1 MLQIPELL
9 APAGD
14 LERLRYAINYGAD
27 AVYCG
32 LPEFGMRSAPANFT
46 PEQLAEGVIYAHA
59 RGRKVYLTMNTL
71 PTNEE
76 ADRLPE
82 AIKEAAKAGVD
93 AFIVADLGVLD
104 ACKTFAPDID
114 VHMSTQTGITNWAA
128 ARAAYNMGAKRVVL
142 ARELSLPEVEH
153 ITKHCGIETECF
165 VHGALCM
172 CVSGQCYMSAFLGG
186 RSGNRGSCA
195 GPCRLPFEANP
206 LPEGKP
212 GRLHHLS
219 LKDNSVIDKLDKLQA
234 LGVASAK
241 IEGRLRTPEYVA
253 AAVSAC
259 LAGREGRAYDRDLL
273 KNAFSRSGFTSGY
286 LDGKIDGTMFGVRS
300 EADAEQTKKSVPMLR
315 ELYRRERS
323 RVPVKMKLE
332 IEEGG
337 EKLTVTDADGSKAFA
352 YGDAEPQP
360 ARTDPTESL
369 HRSLA
374 KTGGTPF
381 AVEDQ
386 DITVEMDGGPWFIP
400 GGAVNELRREA
411 LDALLKKREVLRPWP
426 TTDEHVPA
434 LPLRTL
440 PSRRTL
446 RARFENWEQVPERA
460 LDGIEYLI
468 LPIAQADRVPREWRA
483 KTLLELP
490 RVMFG
495 KLEEDTARRIAATQ
509 DSGFAGYEVSNI
521 AHLRLCRGLP
531 MSGSFG
537 LNITNQLAAQFYA
550 DNGLGSMLIL
560 PEVKDSD
567 ISTIAPTHNGRP
579 VPTGV
584 LVYGHMPLMIT
595 RACPLQNI
603 HDCAH
608 CDKTGV
614 LTDRKAKKFPV
625 RCGLGVRT
633 IYNPVPIYMGDKPGA
648 LTVDYGV
655 AYFTLESREEAA
667 KVLEMIR
674 THAPFEGD
682 FTRGLYFKGTN

>member
-1 MLQIPELL
+1 MARIEIL
-9 APAGD
+9 APVGS
-14 LERLRYAINYGAD
+14 EEMLRAAVFSGAD
-27 AVYCG
+27 AVYLG
-32 LPEFGMRSAPANFT
+32 FSGFNARTGAGNFDADSLQ
-46 PEQLAEGVIYAHA
+46 EAVRFCHA
-59 RGRKVYLTMNTL
+59 RGVAVHVALNTTVYGTELSALEQAIRAVAASGADAVICQDLAVATL
-71 PTNEE
+71 IGKITPQ
-76 ADRLPE
+76 LPRH
-82 AIKEAAKAGVD
+82 G
-93 AFIVADLGVLD
+93 
-104 ACKTFAPDID
+104 
-114 VHMSTQTGITNWAA
+114 STQMSVHTLQ
-128 ARAAYNMGAKRVVL
+128 GALELKELGFTRVVL

-165 VHGALCM
+165 IHGALCM
-172 CVSGQCYMSAFLGG
+172 SVSGQCYMSAFLGG

-195 GPCRLPFEANP
+195 GPCRLPFEANA

-219 LKDNSVIDKLDKLQA
+219 LKDNSAIDKLDKLQA

-300 EADAEQTKKSVPMLR
+300 EADAELTKKTLPMLR

-323 RVPVKMKLE
+323 RVPVQMKLE

-337 EKLTVTDADGSKAFA
+337 EKLTVTDADGNKAFA

-369 HRSLA
+369 NRSLT

-381 AVEDQ
+381 TAEK
-386 DITVEMDGGPWFIP
+386 ITVEMDGGPWFIP
-400 GGAVNELRREA
+400 GSAVNELRREA

-426 TTDEHVPA
+426 TTEEHVAA
-434 LPLRTL
+434 LPQRTL
-440 PSRRTL
+440 PPRRTL
-446 RARFENWEQVPERA
+446 RVRFERWEQVPERA
-460 LDGIEYLI
+460 LDGVEYLI

-495 KLEEDTARRIAATQ
+495 ALEQDTARRIAATQ
-509 DSGFAGYEVSNI
+509 DAGFAGYEVSNI

-531 MSGSFG
+531 MTGGFG
-537 LNITNQLAAQFYA
+537 LNITNNVAAQFYA
-550 DNGLGSMLIL
+550 EQGLSSLLIL

-567 ISTIAPTHNGRP
+567 IASIAPTRNGKP

-584 LVYGHMPLMIT
+584 MIYGHMPLMLT

-648 LTVDYGV
+648 LAVDYGV

-667 KVLEMIR
+667 QILDSIR

>member
-1 MLQIPELL
+1 MARIEIL
-9 APAGD
+9 APVGS
-14 LERLRYAINYGAD
+14 EEMLRAAVFSGAD
-27 AVYCG
+27 AVYLG
-32 LPEFGMRSAPANFT
+32 FSGFNARTGAGNFDADSLQ
-46 PEQLAEGVIYAHA
+46 EAVRFCHA
-59 RGRKVYLTMNTL
+59 RGVAVHVALNTTVYGTELPALEQAIRAVAASGADAVICQDLAVATL
-71 PTNEE
+71 IGKIAPK
-76 ADRLPE
+76 LPRH
-82 AIKEAAKAGVD
+82 G
-93 AFIVADLGVLD
+93 
-104 ACKTFAPDID
+104 
-114 VHMSTQTGITNWAA
+114 STQMSVHTLQ
-128 ARAAYNMGAKRVVL
+128 GALELKELGFTRVVL

-165 VHGALCM
+165 IHGALCM
-172 CVSGQCYMSAFLGG
+172 SVSGQCYMSAFLGG

-195 GPCRLPFEANP
+195 GPCRLPFEANA

-219 LKDNSVIDKLDKLQA
+219 LKDNSAIDKLDKLQA

-300 EADAEQTKKSVPMLR
+300 EADAELTKKTLPMLR

-323 RVPVKMKLE
+323 RVPVQMKLE

-337 EKLTVTDADGSKAFA
+337 EKLTVTDADGNKAFA

-369 HRSLA
+369 NRSLT

-381 AVEDQ
+381 TAEK
-386 DITVEMDGGPWFIP
+386 ITVEMDGGPWFIP
-400 GGAVNELRREA
+400 GSAVNELRREA

-426 TTDEHVPA
+426 TTEEHVAA
-434 LPLRTL
+434 LPQRTL
-440 PSRRTL
+440 PPRRTL
-446 RARFENWEQVPERA
+446 RARFERWEQVPERA
-460 LDGIEYLI
+460 LDGVEYLI

-495 KLEEDTARRIAATQ
+495 ALEQDTARRIAATQ
-509 DSGFAGYEVSNI
+509 DAGFAGYEVSNI

-531 MSGSFG
+531 MTGGFG
-537 LNITNQLAAQFYA
+537 LNITNNVAAQFYA
-550 DNGLGSMLIL
+550 EQGLSSLLIL

-567 ISTIAPTHNGRP
+567 IASIAPTRNGKP

-584 LVYGHMPLMIT
+584 MIYGHMPLMLT

-648 LTVDYGV
+648 LAVDYGV
-655 AYFTLESREEAA
+655 AYFTLESREKAA
-667 KVLEMIR
+667 QILDSIR

>member
-1 MLQIPELL
+1 MSKIEIL
-9 APAGD
+9 APVGN
-14 LERLRYAINYGAD
+14 EEMLRAAVFSGAD
-27 AVYCG
+27 AVYLG
-32 LPEFGMRSAPANFT
+32 FSGFNARTSANNFDADT
-46 PEQLAEGVIYAHA
+46 LKDAVRFCHA
-59 RGRKVYLTMNTL
+59 RGVAVHVALNTTVYGGELSAL
-71 PTNEE
+71 
-76 ADRLPE
+76 
-82 AIKEAAKAGVD
+82 EAAIRAVAASGAD
-93 AFIVADLGVLD
+93 AVICQDLAVATLIGRI
-104 ACKTFAPDID
+104 APQLPR
-114 VHMSTQTGITNWAA
+114 HGSTQ
-128 ARAAYNMGAKRVVL
+128 MSVHSLQGALELKELGFTRVVL

-195 GPCRLPFEANP
+195 GPCRLPFEANA

-219 LKDNSVIDKLDKLQA
+219 LKDNSVIDKLDQLQA

-300 EADAEQTKKSVPMLR
+300 EADAEQTKKTLPMLR

-337 EKLTVTDADGSKAFA
+337 EKLTVMDADGNKAFA

-381 AVEDQ
+381 AASAE
-386 DITVEMDGGPWFIP
+386 DITVEMDGGPWFVP
-400 GGAVNELRREA
+400 GSAVNELRREA

-567 ISTIAPTHNGRP
+567 ISTIAPTHDGRP

-584 LVYGHMPLMIT
+584 LVYGHMPLMVT

-667 KVLEMIR
+667 QILDMIR